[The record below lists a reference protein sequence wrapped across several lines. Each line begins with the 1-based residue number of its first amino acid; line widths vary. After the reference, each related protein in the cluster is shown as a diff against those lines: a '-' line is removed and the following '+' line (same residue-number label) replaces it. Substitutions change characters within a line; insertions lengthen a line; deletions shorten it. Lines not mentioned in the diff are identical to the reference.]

1 MWLYVG
7 KVFQVEGTVS
17 SKVLRGQK
25 GPLRSEGSMVR
36 KEEQPRHNVRASWSV
51 CERGVKVDSRGLCK
65 DLGFTLR
72 WEDRGIF

>member
-36 KEEQPRHNVRASWSV
+36 KEEQPRNNVRASWSV
-51 CERGVKVDSRGLCK
+51 CERGVLRLIAE
-65 DLGFTLR
+65 GFVRTWVLL
-72 WEDRGIF
+72 

>member
-7 KVFQVEGTVS
+7 KVFQVEGTLS

-51 CERGVKVDSRGLCK
+51 CERGVLRSIAE
-65 DLGFTLR
+65 GFVRTWVLL
-72 WEDRGIF
+72 